1 MKTGM
6 PGSRMAAT
14 KAQREPEGLMIP
26 AGPDQA
32 PMRQE
37 PILGMGWDAGSHRP
51 THRAREARDRLPGI
65 EKK

>member
-32 PMRQE
+32 PMRQAY
-37 PILGMGWDAGSHRP
+37 PGTGLRCGVPPANPQSPGS
-51 THRAREARDRLPGI
+51 T
-65 EKK
+65 